1 MIGHASASPVSCP
14 LILALPCYPPPF
26 HFSACT
32 SNPDRARTHP
42 KAEVYIRFPRAENFD
57 RGRGELF
64 RENERR
70 AQVYIQ
76 RPKLPPAKTFDTAE
90 TFFRS
95 PGSSCQRHSRW
106 TSCGTRRD
114 PTVTMPGWR
123 CNSFVRT
130 RCSISLLLIGQHLH
144 LVR

>member
-1 MIGHASASPVSCP
+1 MKRPQFLQPAIELSAAMVENSR
-14 LILALPCYPPPF
+14 ALGLLG
-26 HFSACT
+26 
-32 SNPDRARTHP
+32 